1 MKGGLMA
8 NKWVG
13 LKGSPLS
20 PLLSNIVLDELDN
33 KLEQRD
39 LYFVRYADDLLVF
52 VKSEA
57 SA

>member
-1 MKGGLMA
+1 
-8 NKWVG
+8 VG